1 MTRYIMGVAP
11 DEIKAQSPESRD
23 KQTLAQMQQRSEK
36 SAALLSILSAA
47 TGRFGFTYFETG

>member
-1 MTRYIMGVAP
+1 MGVAP

-36 SAALLSILSAA
+36 SATRLSILSAA
-47 TGRFGFTYFETG
+47 NGRFGFTYFETG